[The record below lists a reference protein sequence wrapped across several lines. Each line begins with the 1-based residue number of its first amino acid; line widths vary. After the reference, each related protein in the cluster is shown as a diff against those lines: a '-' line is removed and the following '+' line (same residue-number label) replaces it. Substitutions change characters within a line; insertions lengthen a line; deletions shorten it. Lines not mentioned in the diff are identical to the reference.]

1 MTRET
6 QAAGARPQAAWLTI
20 MPGLALAAAIALS
33 TQYFSDWLGASLF
46 NLSKSPVSPVML
58 AILTGLLIRN
68 TVGIDAR
75 LEQGVAV
82 ASGSVLRIGLALVGL
97 RLSIIGLGKLG
108 LEALPIVVG
117 CMLTAWLVLPRLA
130 RAMHLK
136 GGLITLLTV
145 GTTICG
151 CTAIM
156 AVAPVIRAKAEEISY
171 AVTLVVIIGLTGMLF
186 YPALAHYLFGN
197 NPLAAG
203 IFLGTSIHD
212 TSQVM
217 GAALLYSGQYLSP
230 ETLEA
235 ATVTKLLRNLTLIV
249 VVPVLA
255 ARHAGQGTDQPRG
268 ASKWMAW
275 RRLLPGFVLA
285 FVLMA
290 VLRTIGD
297 AISHGQPG
305 FDLRIWQPGLSLA
318 GRSSELL
325 LTVGMAAVGLTVDLG
340 GMRRV
345 GWRPLVAGVL
355 AAATVAVVCI
365 SLLYT
370 LT

>member
-1 MTRET
+1 MAHTRT
-6 QAAGARPQAAWLTI
+6 QSAWLTTV
-20 MPGLALAAAIALS
+20 PGLALAAAIALS

-58 AILTGLLIRN
+58 AIVTGLLIRN

-82 ASGSVLRIGLALVGL
+82 ASGAVLRIGLALVGL

-108 LEALPIVVG
+108 LEALPVVVG

-130 RAMHLK
+130 RAMNLK

-186 YPALAHYLFGN
+186 YPALAHHLFSG

-255 ARHAGQGTDQPRG
+255 ARHAEKG
-268 ASKWMAW
+268 ADGAVAGNRLLAL
-275 RRLLPGFVLA
+275 RRLLPGFVIA

-297 AISHGQPG
+297 AISHGRPG
-305 FDLRIWQPGLSLA
+305 FDLDLWQPGLSLA
-318 GRSSELL
+318 GKSSEML

-355 AAATVAVVCI
+355 AAATVAIVCI
-365 SLLYT
+365 LLLYS